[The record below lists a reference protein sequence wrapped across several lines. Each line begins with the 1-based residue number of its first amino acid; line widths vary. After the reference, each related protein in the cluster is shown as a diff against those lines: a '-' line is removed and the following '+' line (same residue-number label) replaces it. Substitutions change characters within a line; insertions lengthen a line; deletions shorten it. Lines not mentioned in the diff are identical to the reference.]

1 MAGNSVKIQVSKTFE
16 DKLKELDEQIEED
29 KREVVR
35 RRAITA
41 LEYSFPFVDTGA
53 YMTSWSI
60 SVGRGRPR
68 GKSSRGR
75 PKMDAGAAF
84 QESLQ
89 NIESDLAKL
98 DMSKD
103 EFILRNGAPHADP
116 DWSVERKHRVFA
128 RLKGGS

>member
-1 MAGNSVKIQVSKTFE
+1 MANSVKIQVSTSFE
-16 DKLKELDEQIEED
+16 DKLKELDEQIEQD
-29 KREVVR
+29 KREAVR
-35 RRAITA
+35 QRAITA
-41 LEYSFPFVDTGA
+41 LKYSFPFVDTGA

-60 SVGRGRPR
+60 STGRGRPR

-89 NIESDLAKL
+89 NIDTDIAKL
-98 DMSKD
+98 DMSKS
-103 EFILRNGAPHADP
+103 EFTLRNGAPHEP
-116 DWSVERKHRVFA
+116 YVEIKHKVFA